1 MTDGDDEGARLLARV
16 LNLAE
21 RGEAAA
27 LERLCR
33 SERAA
38 IVAAFPGWQRPSAEL
53 RADPAAMQRFAHGLF
68 AAARVFHEALGD
80 PSLLERNQTAKTFQ
94 PVPIVAGSSQP
105 VKLVL
110 KHKDYEELTLEKDL
124 LPGPQT
130 IRVTMVPRNP

>member
-68 AAARVFHEALGD
+68 AAAWVFHEALGD
-80 PSLLERNQTAKTFQ
+80 PSLLER
-94 PVPIVAGSSQP
+94 
-105 VKLVL
+105 
-110 KHKDYEELTLEKDL
+110 LTKPAENNPL
-124 LPGPQT
+124 LH
-130 IRVTMVPRNP
+130 